1 MFGESRLKQSL
12 AQVTYMVW
20 SMHGSLIVQF
30 VAERGLKSDLKS
42 DPLTLSLLISYSG

>member
-30 VAERGLKSDLKS
+30 VAERGLKSD
-42 DPLTLSLLISYSG
+42 PLTLSLLISYSG